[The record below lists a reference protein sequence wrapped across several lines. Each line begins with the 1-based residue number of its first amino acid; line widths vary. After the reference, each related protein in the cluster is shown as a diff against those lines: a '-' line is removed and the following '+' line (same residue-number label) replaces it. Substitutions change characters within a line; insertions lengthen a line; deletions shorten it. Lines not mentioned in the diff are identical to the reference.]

1 MRAFFVLFCLLP
13 TILWGQC
20 EVYITPGSIQVIDH
34 NPGISFAFEIQN
46 DDIIPYSGGPL
57 YMDWA
62 LSGFISGPIWD
73 FNLNPIPIP
82 PGQSRFVST
91 PVFDLPLPG
100 NVPGNWTPY
109 AGWTGSEYTS
119 FKLALV
125 PIYSTNC
132 YEWITNE
139 DGSLWT
145 DLLSDGCDNP
155 DGDNFC
161 NDACHVELVDYNLET
176 EELTIIPYSTY
187 CPNITAPAWFNQYP
201 YDNPYIFGF
210 TLTFTTDEG
219 SINVN
224 IGGQEIYASDTPITL
239 DLSNGILGIILEP
252 LLESINNG
260 EFCDLTLTLYNLNNT
275 GQNINDVLPYQVIEL
290 VNLCP
295 NEVIDAS
302 LDTLLYDVGCNG
314 LEAYW
319 TPEIYITNNG
329 DIPITEYCIKFQVL
343 GQSNDTICFDTGNI
357 IEPGET
363 FIQTWPNV
371 YDWGVL
377 SLHLLD
383 VNGESEQSW
392 NSFGLDVNISDNMY
406 VQTINNAP
414 DCEPEEIPGC
424 TIEQA
429 CNYDPEATLNDG
441 SCDFESCVGC
451 MDPEASNYDPEVT
464 IDNPNLCEYEIFGC
478 TDINAVNYNP
488 LANIDDG
495 SCIDPIVGCMIP
507 EALNYDPIAN
517 VQCLPIMGGCC
528 IFEEGCMDEEALN
541 YNPDAWFDDGSCEYD
556 ILGCTFPLASN
567 YNPLATIDDGSCI
580 FILAGC
586 TDPEAINY
594 NPNAGEDDGSCVYDD
609 NCNGIFAPNTF
620 TPNNDG
626 VNDIWTLV
634 TDPSCWLDWQ
644 ILIYNRWGQ
653 LVWESTTPG
662 EVWVGSNYKGNHYI
676 SDGIYVYTA
685 KGVGYNPNNTFQ
697 KSGYITIFR

>member
-1 MRAFFVLFCLLP
+1 MKKFLLLLLLV
-13 TILWGQC
+13 TSYTGWGQC
-20 EVYITPGSIQVIDH
+20 DVYITPGSIQVIDH

-62 LSGFISGPIWD
+62 LSGFISGPIWEFD
-73 FNLNPIPIP
+73 LNPIPIL

-91 PVFDLPLPG
+91 PVFDIPLPG

-145 DLLSDGCDNP
+145 DFLSDGCDNP

-161 NDACHVELVDYNLET
+161 NDVCEVELVDFNLET

-187 CPNITAPAWFNQYP
+187 CPNITNPAWFNQYP
-201 YDNPYIFGF
+201 YNDPYIFGF

-224 IGGQEIYASDTPITL
+224 IGGQEIYASDTPLTI
-239 DLSNGILGIILEP
+239 DLSNGILSIILEP

-275 GQNINDVLPYQVIEL
+275 GQNINDVLPHQVIEL

-371 YDWGVL
+371 YDWGTL

-392 NSFGLDVNISDNMY
+392 NNFGLDINIGNNMY
-406 VQTINNAP
+406 VQVINNEP
-414 DCEPEEIPGC
+414 DCIIDIYGC
-424 TIEQA
+424 TDETA
-429 CNYDPEATLNDG
+429 NNFNPEANSDDG
-441 SCDFESCVGC
+441 SCLYDVLGC
-451 MDPEASNYDPEVT
+451 
-464 IDNPNLCEYEIFGC
+464 IDSSALNF
-478 TDINAVNYNP
+478 NP

-495 SCIDPIVGCMIP
+495 SC
-507 EALNYDPIAN
+507 EYN
-517 VQCLPIMGGCC
+517 
-528 IFEEGCMDEEALN
+528 IF
-541 YNPDAWFDDGSCEYD
+541 
-556 ILGCTFPLASN
+556 GCTNSFASN
-567 YNPLATIDDGSCI
+567 YNPLATVEDGSCI
-580 FILAGC
+580 LYLAGC
-586 TDPEAINY
+586 TDFQAINY
-594 NPNAGEDDGSCVYDD
+594 NPSATLEDGSCVYNSCD
-609 NCNGIFAPNTF
+609 GLYFAPNTF
-620 TPNNDG
+620 SPNNDG
-626 VNDIWTLV
+626 INDGWSIV
-634 TDPSCWLDWQ
+634 TDSECWIEFQ
-644 ILIYNRWGQ
+644 VLIFDRWGR
-653 LVWESTTPG
+653 LVWESNIIG
-662 EVWVGSNYKGNHYI
+662 EVWEGSNSNGSHYVA
-676 SDGIYVYTA
+676 DGIYVYTV
-685 KGVGYNPNNTFQ
+685 KGVGYNPSHTFQ
-697 KSGYITIFR
+697 TSGYITIFR